1 MNYLDASAR
10 TRRQIF
16 VAGTWNREKS
26 APFASVSFEL
36 GKLIGAGGYDL
47 SCGPGTGTA
56 GHVVDGFR
64 SIDSVGDVRFYLP
77 EASLM
82 EAVGERVERTP
93 DDLVQTALDYPMR
106 NVYQIRQSDA
116 LIVVTG
122 GDGALEEILPALVD
136 YSLPTALLEGSG
148 RAVEAIRVL
157 ADGFFPDW
165 HSQLLF
171 GRSAGEIYSWVHEE
185 LSSR

>member
-1 MNYLDASAR
+1 
-10 TRRQIF
+10 
-16 VAGTWNREKS
+16 
-26 APFASVSFEL
+26 
-36 GKLIGAGGYDL
+36 
-47 SCGPGTGTA
+47 
-56 GHVVDGFR
+56 
-64 SIDSVGDVRFYLP
+64 
-77 EASLM
+77 M